1 MKFWSACGGAAA
13 APSAGGEKIYEAE
26 AVVGWAVRVVRSLFC
41 FFALEKK
48 GGKKTTTVKRL
59 CKDSCFVFLS
69 TPSNSS
75 PCPCLTL
82 HCSCPQNNTA
92 AKLPALTHSV
102 THSRLP
108 TSPSSERRTCIY
120 SKPIFPTILAHM
132 HCALDELWL
141 AIITLLSI
149 LPVKSVFFFFFCTDS
164 LFCFPQTL
172 LFHWAPTKT
181 NNKTVEN
188 VPGAQHPDVRG
199 VHLTSHLCVFHVKP
213 FECRARE
220 STAYGRGLHFWTFAH
235 PVRAC
240 VLFMTKML
248 WA

>member
-1 MKFWSACGGAAA
+1 M
-13 APSAGGEKIYEAE
+13 
-26 AVVGWAVRVVRSLFC
+26 RSLFC

-82 HCSCPQNNTA
+82 HCSCPQNNRQRNF
-92 AKLPALTHSV
+92 PHSL

-120 SKPIFPTILAHM
+120 SKPIFPTILTHM

-149 LPVKSVFFFFFCTDS
+149 LPVKSVFFFFFAQIPSFVS
-164 LFCFPQTL
+164 LRHCCFTELQQRNSG
-172 LFHWAPTKT
+172 K
-181 NNKTVEN
+181 
-188 VPGAQHPDVRG
+188 
-199 VHLTSHLCVFHVKP
+199 
-213 FECRARE
+213 RARC
-220 STAYGRGLHFWTFAH
+220 TASRCKGGAFNIAPLCFS
-235 PVRAC
+235 C
-240 VLFMTKML
+240 
-248 WA
+248 